1 MFVGMTSTNGTGY
14 DTDLTTSTTGAD
26 TVATKY
32 VRLQS
37 R

>member
-1 MFVGMTSTNGTGY
+1 MLVGMTSTNGTGY

-26 TVATKY
+26 ALETKY